1 VVALTA
7 QPDESPVV
15 IRYAETDE
23 DVIAM
28 HQFLLVVAQ
37 PAMRAPV
44 DVQASLMELIRV
56 TKEEVAIMA
65 IKDGRL
71 IGTMGL
77 IRPSWWYA
85 PDHSF
90 LCDRWHFI
98 LPEHQHGVANKLLI
112 EEARKIA
119 AMAGLEFI
127 HQGKIR
133 VKSGASLMMPTSYP
147 PESDNLEAVGA

>member
-1 VVALTA
+1 MVALTA
-7 QPDESPVV
+7 PLEESPVI
-15 IRYAETDE
+15 IRYAETDD

-28 HQFLLVVAQ
+28 HRFLLVVAQ
-37 PAMRAPV
+37 PAMRCPV
-44 DVQASLMELIRV
+44 DPEASLLEMIRV

-65 IKDGRL
+65 IKDGML

-77 IRPSWWYA
+77 IRPSWWYG
-85 PDHSF
+85 PKHSF
-90 LCDRWHFI
+90 LCDRWHFV
-98 LPEHQHGVANKLLI
+98 LPEHHHGLANKLLI

-133 VKSGASLMMPTSYP
+133 EKGGALLMMPTAYP
-147 PESDNLEAVGA
+147 PESDTVEAARG

>member
-1 VVALTA
+1 MVELTK
-7 QPDESPVV
+7 PLEESPVI

-23 DVIAM
+23 DVVAI

-44 DVQASLMELIRV
+44 DVQASLLELLRV

-71 IGTMGL
+71 VGTMGL

-85 PDHSF
+85 PAHQF
-90 LCDRWHFI
+90 LTDRWHFI
-98 LPEHQHGVANKLLI
+98 LPDHQHGVANKLLI

-119 AMAGLEFI
+119 SMAGLEFI

-133 VKSGASLMMPTSYP
+133 VKNGASLMMPHAYL
-147 PESDNLEAVGA
+147 PESDNVTAAGA